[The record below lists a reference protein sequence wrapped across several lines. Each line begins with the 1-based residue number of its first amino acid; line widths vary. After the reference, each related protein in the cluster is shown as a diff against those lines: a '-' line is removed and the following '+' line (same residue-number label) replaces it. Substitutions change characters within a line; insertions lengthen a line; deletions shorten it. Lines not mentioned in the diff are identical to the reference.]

1 MTTFTSTLRAG
12 VLGAALAGAVAAWP
26 AYACADE
33 ERSQA
38 SKESNIGALTGL
50 ALGAAAAGPVG
61 AVVGAAAGVV
71 LGDRY
76 HRQAKARTALVTD
89 LGHSEAE
96 RERLNAS
103 VAQLDSS
110 LAQARSH
117 GSQVDQTLQQTDEL
131 TFEVGFRTDDDSIP
145 AARMPPLLKL
155 GALLTSMP
163 EAHARVAGYADPR
176 GSDSYN
182 QELSLRRAQSVAA
195 ALMSAGVPRER
206 ILIEAHGKSESTS
219 AKDDLDAYALER
231 RVTVRLELSESGQ
244 VARRD

>member
-26 AYACADE
+26 APACAQQQTSE
-33 ERSQA
+33 A
-38 SKESNIGALTGL
+38 SKQSNIGALTGF
-50 ALGAAAAGPVG
+50 AVGAAAAGPVG
-61 AVVGAAAGVV
+61 AVVGAAAGAA

-76 HRQAKARTALVTD
+76 HREKQARAALATD
-89 LGHSEAE
+89 LTRSESE
-96 RERLNAS
+96 RERLNAN

-117 GSQVDQTLQQTDEL
+117 GAQLDQTVQQTDEL

-155 GALLTSMP
+155 GALLASMP

-176 GSDSYN
+176 GSDAYN

-206 ILIEAHGKSESTS
+206 ILIEAHGKGESTS

-231 RVTVRLELSESGQ
+231 RVTVRLELSEPGQ
-244 VARRD
+244 VVRRD